1 MRFPRGKVDHPGVWS
16 WWRQPVRQMGLDA
29 GLAPWLER
37 YLDANEELE
46 IGSWGSVFLVQV
58 SELLG
63 ALFDALS
70 IGRSDRT

>member
-1 MRFPRGKVDHPGVWS
+1 M
-16 WWRQPVRQMGLDA
+16 RQMGLDA

>member
-1 MRFPRGKVDHPGVWS
+1 M
-16 WWRQPVRQMGLDA
+16 RQMGLDA
-29 GLAPWLER
+29 GLASWLER

-70 IGRSDRT
+70 IGRSDRTGHPSSVVSS